1 MSDAYANVLGGGLKL
16 KGGGIKK
23 KKKSR
28 PKDDGALVEA
38 SSSAATSAA
47 PPDGASRST
56 TSSGANFTATEQRR
70 METMHKRK
78 EDLAKKGKLAWPTL
92 DRIAGPN
99 PRQSERLAALVP
111 TGSLRRRR
119 STRARSVER
128 IIGSCL
134 LVRAFSVHLFL
145 FTGCFLFLGRIE
157 IRCRPS
163 TRT

>member
-47 PPDGASRST
+47 PPDGASRSM

-78 EDLAKKGKLAWPTL
+78 EDLAKKG
-92 DRIAGPN
+92 
-99 PRQSERLAALVP
+99 
-111 TGSLRRRR
+111 
-119 STRARSVER
+119 
-128 IIGSCL
+128 
-134 LVRAFSVHLFL
+134 
-145 FTGCFLFLGRIE
+145 
-157 IRCRPS
+157 
-163 TRT
+163 